1 MKKAIL
7 ATVLTMCFVNPTL
20 AEIRING
27 FANFIGGMTGNE
39 DTVYGYDDTFSF
51 REESLFALQASGD
64 INDRMSAT
72 VQILSRGQDDYNVE
86 FEWAYLT
93 YRVSNNVTATAGR
106 FRLPLFRYSDSLDVG
121 YSYHWIAAPRN
132 VYDIPFNNMDGI
144 RLDYSDYMGDWEVKF
159 GSALGT
165 FDNEV
170 FGGNIKGDNTYMF
183 SAEMSNEWL
192 SLRGVYGATKATF
205 NQETV
210 NATIA
215 QIAQL
220 TPDFANFLAI
230 NEDTG
235 QFIGVGLEIDQFTW
249 FLSVEYTE
257 VEIEKSYTP
266 TDKAWYVSAG
276 LRLDK
281 WTPSITFEK
290 FEGDEIKGLDE
301 LNAQPEAI
309 RPALIAGL
317 QGLNA
322 AFAQKYTVGS
332 ASLRYDYAANIAI
345 KVEVSRYSDDLVID
359 GDATL
364 TRFAINYMF

>member
-7 ATVLTMCFVNPTL
+7 ASALTLCFANTTH

-27 FANFIGGMTGNE
+27 FANFIGGMTGGD
-39 DTVYGYDDTFSF
+39 DTVYGYDDSISF
-51 REESLFALQASGD
+51 KEESLFALQASGD

-72 VQILSRGQDDYNVE
+72 VQILARGQEDYEVE

-93 YRVSNNVTATAGR
+93 YRLSNNVTATAGR

-132 VYDIPFNNMDGI
+132 VYDIPFNNMDGL
-144 RLDYSDYMGDWEVKF
+144 RLDYSDFIGDWEVKL

-165 FDNEV
+165 FSNEV
-170 FGGNIKGDNTYMF
+170 FGGNVEGDNTFMF
-183 SAEMSNEWL
+183 SAEMTNDWL

-205 NQETV
+205 NQESV

-215 QIAQL
+215 QVAQIA
-220 TPDFANFLAI
+220 PGFANFLAI

-249 FLSVEYTE
+249 FFSAEYTE
-257 VEIEKSYTP
+257 VEIESSYTP

-276 LRLDK
+276 LRIDK
-281 WTPSITFEK
+281 WTPSATYEK

-301 LNAQPEAI
+301 LSEQPAPFQSI
-309 RPALIAGL
+309 LLASV
-317 QGLNA
+317 QGLNT

-332 ASLRYDYAANIAI
+332 VSLRYDYDANIAL
-345 KVEVSRYSDDLVID
+345 KVEVSRYSDDLD
-359 GDATL
+359 EEMDANL
-364 TRFAINYMF
+364 ARFAINYMF